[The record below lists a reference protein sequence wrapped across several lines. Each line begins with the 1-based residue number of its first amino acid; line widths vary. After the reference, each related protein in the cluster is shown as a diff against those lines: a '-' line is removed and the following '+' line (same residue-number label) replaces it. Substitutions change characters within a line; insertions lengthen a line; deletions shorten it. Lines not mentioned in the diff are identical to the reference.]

1 MSLIN
6 LSFCLIASF
15 AKTASQGF
23 NATQVVNRIKNA
35 PYYDQIRCKNI
46 VFGLDPDAPGL
57 FSLGQVSRSEEKSRV
72 QAVCNPNYDGGYQP
86 GEIYIFLRHVSE
98 NVLAGCNKK
107 STCFEL
113 CSTSIPVLREYHV
126 PLHNTTEW
134 MCGTIK
140 GITGYLYDQFA
151 EKIGLVK
158 HSQNQPYVDPLKNLL
173 LKEEL

>member
-15 AKTASQGF
+15 AKTASQGY
-23 NATQVVNRIKNA
+23 NGTQVVNKIKND
-35 PYYDQIRCKNI
+35 PYYDQLRCEKI
-46 VFGLDPDAPGL
+46 FFGLDPDAPGL
-57 FSLGQVSRSEEKSRV
+57 FYLGQVSPSEEKSRV
-72 QAVCNPNYDGGYQP
+72 QAVCNPNYDGGYQL
-86 GEIYIFLRHVSE
+86 GEIYLFLRHVSE

-158 HSQNQPYVDPLKNLL
+158 HSQNQPYVDPLKTLL
-173 LKEEL
+173 FKKEL

>member
-86 GEIYIFLRHVSE
+86 GEI
-98 NVLAGCNKK
+98 
-107 STCFEL
+107 
-113 CSTSIPVLREYHV
+113 
-126 PLHNTTEW
+126 
-134 MCGTIK
+134 
-140 GITGYLYDQFA
+140 LYFF
-151 EKIGLVK
+151 
-158 HSQNQPYVDPLKNLL
+158 
-173 LKEEL
+173 